1 MARRSRRA
9 AAGPRKL
16 RAMTDPV
23 TGHAPFPPP
32 VDFPGRDKLLAGID
46 RALAQGDGHAVTA
59 ALRGCLCALIR
70 DPAVRLPDCV
80 HAPIADHYARRELYR
95 SREHGYSVV
104 AMTWGPGQG
113 TPIHDHS
120 GLWCVEGV
128 WDGELEITQYEL
140 LEREGERFR
149 FRAAGGIQ
157 AGPGSAG
164 SLIPPHEYHT
174 IHNASADAVAVS
186 LHVYQAPIEQC
197 SKFQP
202 QSGEWYQRI
211 DSALRTDAAA

>member
-1 MARRSRRA
+1 ML
-9 AAGPRKL
+9 L
-16 RAMTDPV
+16 R
-23 TGHAPFPPP
+23 
-32 VDFPGRDKLLAGID
+32 DFPGAARFIHEIDEAVSAEGTKAVTDRLRNTLCRMIRD
-46 RALAQGDGHAVTA
+46 RAVE
-59 ALRGCLCALIR
+59 
-70 DPAVRLPDCV
+70 LPPCV
-80 HAPIADHYARRELYR
+80 FECCGDHYARRELYQ
-95 SREHGYSVV
+95 SEEHGYSVV

-174 IHNASADAVAVS
+174 IHNGSDDAIAVS
-186 LHVYQAPIEQC
+186 VHIYQGQMEHCCRFEPE
-197 SKFQP
+197 
-202 QSGEWYQRI
+202 GEEWYRRVPATLSV
-211 DSALRTDAAA
+211 DRAA